1 LDFLGALGVSVANLS
16 AMSLGRSPTISAM
29 RCIPFFILI
38 CLFGCEMQPMLPED
52 DALTGFP
59 KVVNIRPDFPADKA
73 VLHVQAETT
82 FLKLDADLTEAWSL
96 VSTDGI
102 DPQQLHLL
110 AKNGIRAGTMD
121 AAAVS
126 QFYTKLPR
134 TGGTKTQTIGVGR
147 EPVIF
152 ETTPTTERSFEMQ
165 ALLGLDRDELLRLP
179 AGRTQ
184 LLLDVVIDGTK
195 VTMGVTPH
203 HHWMEPSLR
212 PKSPHEKA
220 MEGRMFKEISFDVT
234 MTGDRF
240 LVLGLMRDPTPLEQ
254 KQPQVQG
261 APVTQ
266 NAEQPPAPVPT
277 PAPAQVPSPAQPMRP
292 AHLKF
297 GELLFTG
304 QRADKPLQL
313 LCIIR
318 VPPQGELFGDQLARP
333 ER

>member
-1 LDFLGALGVSVANLS
+1 
-16 AMSLGRSPTISAM
+16 
-29 RCIPFFILI
+29 
-38 CLFGCEMQPMLPED
+38 MLPED

-179 AGRTQ
+179 AGRTKTQTIGVGREPVIFETTPTTERSFEMQALLGLDRDELLRLPAGRTQ

-240 LVLGLMRDPTPLEQ
+240 LVLGLMREPKPLEQ
-254 KQPQVQG
+254 KQPQVQD